1 MICSSIFN
9 HLKSSLRSQAI
20 LSSKL
25 FQVSLNNVAGYKD
38 LPAPPKEIGKLIY
51 LEFFNLKTLKKL

>member
-1 MICSSIFN
+1 MMISSKFFH
-9 HLKSSLRSQAI
+9 HLKNSFRGQAI

-38 LPAPPKEIGKLIY
+38 LPDPPKEIGIC
-51 LEFFNLKTLKKL
+51 FFPNNL

>member
-1 MICSSIFN
+1 MICSGFFH
-9 HLKSSLRSQAI
+9 HLSKNSLRSQAI

-38 LPAPPKEIGKLIY
+38 LPDPPKETGKLV
-51 LEFFNLKTLKKL
+51 